1 MQITHNQKPV
11 DIPAVLI
18 KGAQTTL
25 AGIALLVMSLIIL
38 GQSVFILS
46 KIGQI
51 LSLLF
56 GG

>member
-11 DIPAVLI
+11 DIPAVLVQ
-18 KGAQTTL
+18 GAQTTL